1 MFTCLPPWQGKNC
14 NTAANTAQ
22 AFLDYV
28 TLVLEAKN
36 RTTTVTNLKK
46 EDLLPLRK
54 LKKTIITSCSK
65 ESEWVNMDL

>member
-1 MFTCLPPWQGKNC
+1 MFTCLPPWQGQNY

-46 EDLLPLRK
+46 EDLLHLRK
-54 LKKTIITSCSK
+54 LKKQ
-65 ESEWVNMDL
+65 